1 MSDKEEEEEECK
13 EDKVAKKKKEKEREK
28 EKEKEEKESNN
39 NYEKK
44 LENLKKQCCK
54 ELKILNNKLDKA
66 QKNKK
71 GYYELFIIEN
81 DINIQLELIEKNI
94 KNESEKNKH
103 DRLMNEF
110 LELKREL
117 ANIRGEV
124 FE

>member
-1 MSDKEEEEEECK
+1 MSDKEEEEEESK
-13 EDKVAKKKKEKEREK
+13 EDKVAKEKKEKEREK
-28 EKEKEEKESNN
+28 EKEKEEKELNN

-94 KNESEKNKH
+94 KNENEKNKH

>member
-1 MSDKEEEEEECK
+1 MSDKEEEEEESK

-28 EKEKEEKESNN
+28 EKEKEEKELNN

-54 ELKILNNKLDKA
+54 ELKILNKKLDKA

-94 KNESEKNKH
+94 KNENEKNKH